1 MNQASPI
8 TTAARVP
15 VLLSNL
21 AANKSPVVNPFTLSD
36 QRLTF
41 GTIRKETMTILRPDT
56 AIIQE
61 PDRPNVKPSPPIAI
75 LNPPPISV
83 AAALLVVCK
92 RFIFRSAARK
102 ESY

>member
-1 MNQASPI
+1 MNKQP
-8 TTAARVP
+8 
-15 VLLSNL
+15 NN
-21 AANKSPVVNPFTLSD
+21 NKQGNAPFGNKPNNKPMNPFNN
-36 QRLTF
+36 
-41 GTIRKETMTILRPDT
+41 KPNNKPNNRPMNPFNNKPNVR
-56 AIIQE
+56 QNN
-61 PDRPNVKPSPPIAI
+61 RPNVKPSPPIAI